1 MADRENVIKHFTDCV
16 DIAEANKNAWVF
28 VRAEELR
35 NALELLNAQEPRVLT
50 LEEAQHA
57 EVVWVEDRE
66 TCNIYPCIVKNNMND
81 SKLYKY
87 GIQWRVWSSRPTD
100 EQREATPWT

>member
-1 MADRENVIKHFTDCV
+1 MERD
-16 DIAEANKNAWVF
+16 
-28 VRAEELR
+28 
-35 NALELLNAQEPRVLT
+35 ALELLKAQEPRVLT

-57 EVVWVEDRE
+57 EVVWVEEME

-87 GIQWRVWSSRPTD
+87 GIQWRVWTSRPTD
-100 EQREATPWT
+100 EQRKAVKWDV